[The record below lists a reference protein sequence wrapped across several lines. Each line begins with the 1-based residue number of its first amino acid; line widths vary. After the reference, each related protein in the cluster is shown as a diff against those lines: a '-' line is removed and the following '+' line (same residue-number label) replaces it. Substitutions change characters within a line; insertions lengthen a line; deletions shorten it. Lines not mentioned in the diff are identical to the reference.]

1 MTPTLKL
8 VAFAAALALLL
19 SVGLAAGA
27 IVDPPNRGLAPEA
40 HDHMSGHMEMTPGG
54 LAIADDRFRLEVAP
68 ARFSV
73 GSPTE
78 LRFAIKDNDGRTLRD
93 FDVEQ
98 ARRLHL
104 IVVRQD
110 LTGYQ
115 HVHPVMAPDGTWSIP
130 LTLSAPGPYRLYA
143 DFTTHGERHT
153 LGFAVLVS
161 GAFVAAPLP
170 APEPYA
176 LSDGNLVTVQSA
188 QADEEARLVLT
199 VRDRVTGRPV
209 DDLQPYLGA
218 LGHLVALR
226 QGDLA
231 YLHVHPDLQASDAR
245 HGRIVFNVAF
255 PSAGMYRLFLQ
266 FRRDGA
272 VHTAAFTYRAGMA

>member
-1 MTPTLKL
+1 MRPALKL
-8 VAFAAALALLL
+8 ATFAAGLAFLA

-40 HDHMSGHMEMTPGG
+40 HNHTSSQMEMTPGG
-54 LAIADDRFRLEVAP
+54 LAIADDKFRLEAAP
-68 ARFSV
+68 AHFSV
-73 GSPTE
+73 GLPTD
-78 LRFAIKDNDGRTLRD
+78 LRFTIKDNDGRVLRD

-115 HVHPVMAPDGTWSIP
+115 HVHPIMAPDGTWSIP

-143 DFTTHGERHT
+143 DFTSHGERHT
-153 LGFAVLVS
+153 LGFGVLVS
-161 GAFVAAPLP
+161 GAFVAQPLP
-170 APEPYA
+170 APESYA
-176 LSDGNLVTVQSA
+176 VSDGNLVTAQSSEA
-188 QADEEARLVLT
+188 GDEARLVLT
-199 VRDRVTGRPV
+199 VRDRVTGRAV

-231 YLHVHPDLQASDAR
+231 YLHVHPDLQASDPR
-245 HGRIVFNVAF
+245 SGRIVFNVAF
-255 PSAGMYRLFLQ
+255 PSPGMYRLFLQ
-266 FRRDGA
+266 FRREGM